1 MIVALIVVRTVA
13 MTRRSAHYAIALGLA
28 AALCLAMPASAQD
41 FKAATSAVPVPA
53 EVSSAIRGV
62 LSPVSTSVTSG
73 SSAYCEIWM
82 RTSIPANAA
91 SGNPPLG
98 VNYGQFVDGE
108 IVGAIHL
115 DVAVKDFRN
124 QPVKPGTYLMRY
136 GLQPVDGNHQGVS
149 DFRDFLLLT
158 PAAQDTTS
166 DNLSDNDMYALSRK
180 ATTTGHPSVWSLV
193 PTDSAPTLLPGTKQD
208 TNEDLWTV
216 YFKAAAGSSPLTV
229 GLVIF
234 GHAATP

>member
-1 MIVALIVVRTVA
+1 MIS
-13 MTRRSAHYAIALGLA
+13 RSAHYVIALGIVT
-28 AALCLAMPASAQD
+28 ALCLASAASAQD
-41 FKAATSAVPVPA
+41 FKAATTAVPVPP
-53 EVSSAIRGV
+53 EISSAIRGV
-62 LSPVSTSVTSG
+62 LSPVSGSVTSG
-73 SSAYCEIWM
+73 GNPYCEIWM
-82 RTSIPANAA
+82 RTSIPANASA
-91 SGNPPLG
+91 GNPPLG

-108 IVGAIHL
+108 IVGAIHF
-115 DVAVKDFRN
+115 DVDTKDFRN

-158 PAAQDTTS
+158 PAAQDTTTA
-166 DNLSDNDMYALSRK
+166 NLSDNDMYALSRK
-180 ATTTGHPSVWSLV
+180 ATTSGHPSIWSLV

-229 GLVIF
+229 GLVIS